1 MKEYWE
7 ILRDLREDHDL
18 KQADV
23 AKLLH
28 TTQQVYSRYENG
40 INEMPIRH
48 LRTLCALSG
57 QRRRGAGVEG
67 TQKIAGRKSRNGKK
81 ERKIIERKKRSAF
94 ARSVFVKVRRRLKSA
109 SFRYQPRSTMMGRI
123 MGLRLIFS

>member
-48 LRTLCALSG
+48 LRTLCAYYNVSADEVLG
-57 QRRRGAGVEG
+57 L
-67 TQKIAGRKSRNGKK
+67 K
-81 ERKIIERKKRSAF
+81 ERKNNGT
-94 ARSVFVKVRRRLKSA
+94 
-109 SFRYQPRSTMMGRI
+109 Q
-123 MGLRLIFS
+123 